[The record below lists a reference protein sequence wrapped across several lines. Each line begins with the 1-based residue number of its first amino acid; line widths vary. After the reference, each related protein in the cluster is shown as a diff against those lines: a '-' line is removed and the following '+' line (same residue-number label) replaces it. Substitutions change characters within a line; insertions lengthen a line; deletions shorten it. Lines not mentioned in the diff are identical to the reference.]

1 MPELPDLQVF
11 SHNLQK
17 SIKGKKISAVRVVKG
32 KKLNVSAGQLEQ
44 ALAGQVVQSVYREG
58 KELYFAIGRQHILA
72 MHLMLHG
79 KLIYGPAD
87 EGHKHTV
94 LELAFT
100 DDTALTLTDYS
111 GMAKPTLDP
120 EEPGAPDAL
129 SAAGGVKYLQAQ
141 LPQKRI
147 NIKNFLLDQQLIRG
161 IGNAYADEILWD
173 ARISPFSICNK
184 LPAAQITQLARS
196 IKKVLAAAEK
206 KILETHPDII
216 SGEIRD
222 FMKVHHSKKAQSPT
236 GAVIHHKVVNSRK
249 TYYTDEQVLFA

>member
-17 SIKGKKISAVRVVKG
+17 LVKGKKISGVQVVKA
-32 KKLNVSAGQLEQ
+32 KKLNVSAKQLEQ
-44 ALAGQVVQSVYREG
+44 ALAGQAVQSVYREG
-58 KELYFAIGRQHILA
+58 KELYFAIGKQHVLA

-79 KLIYGPAD
+79 KLLYGAAGG
-87 EGHKHTV
+87 GHKHTV
-94 LELAFT
+94 LELVFV

-111 GMAKPTLDP
+111 SMAKPTLDP
-120 EEPGAPDAL
+120 EEPDAPDAL
-129 SAAGGVKYLQAQ
+129 SEAGGVKYLKAQ

-147 NIKNFLLDQQLIRG
+147 HIKNFLLDQQLIRG

-184 LPAAQITQLARS
+184 LPADKISQLAKS

-206 KILETHPDII
+206 KILASHPDII
-216 SGEIRD
+216 SGEVRD
-222 FMKVHHSKKAQSPT
+222 FMAVHHSKKAQSPT
-236 GAVIHHKVVNSRK
+236 GADIHHKVVNSRK
-249 TYYTDEQVLFA
+249 TYYTDEQVLFE